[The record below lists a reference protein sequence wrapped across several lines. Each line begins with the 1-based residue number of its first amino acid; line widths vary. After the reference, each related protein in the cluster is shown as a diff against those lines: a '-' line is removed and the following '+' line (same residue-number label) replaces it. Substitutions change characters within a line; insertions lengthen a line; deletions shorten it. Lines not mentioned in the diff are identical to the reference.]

1 MTRFVPS
8 ARTGRIAAV
17 AALAVVLASI
27 RPVVAAETTGS
38 PKVDTGRLAEGAE
51 LQPIIPSVDK
61 RFAAGDLKDAPDFGR
76 HVVPL
81 LGRLGCN
88 GRSCHGSFQGQGGF
102 RLSLFGYDAKAD
114 HEALLKGDEPRV
126 KLTEAAKSL
135 FLEKPTQAVPHEGGQ
150 RMKDGSWEHRL
161 LLKWIESGA
170 APMSSET
177 PSFVRLDVTP
187 TEINFAK
194 SGDVVRL
201 QAIAVWSDGRREDV
215 TPLCRFQTNDETVAT
230 IDING
235 VVTGGEAGD
244 SNVIAFYDKA
254 VVPVPVLRAVSN
266 QIGPKYPKTPTPT
279 EIDRLV
285 VAKLQKLGVVQSE
298 LCTDAEFLR
307 RVSLDLTGTLPTAGE
322 VEAFLAD
329 STNDKRDRKI
339 DELLERPAYA
349 AWWATRFCDWTGNN
363 PQQLNNVSPVQN
375 APAREWYDWVYKRV
389 EANMPYDQ
397 LAAGIVLAN
406 GQKPGQSYTEY
417 CKEMSDLH
425 RPVGKGETP
434 KTTAADR
441 DTMPYFWARR
451 NLRQPEE
458 KALAFAYSFMGLRI
472 QCAQCHKHPFDV
484 WTQDDYK
491 QFQNFFTRIS
501 YGIPNDAKKEQQ
513 KIIEELGFDSKVKGN
528 DARKLYPA
536 ALKDGKT
543 IPFEAP
549 FVAKAQKNNRPEKNA
564 DKNKKNPRPT
574 FANSARVLGGEV
586 IELIDV
592 DDPREPLMAWLRDP
606 ENPYFA
612 KAIVNRVWS
621 NYFSVGIV
629 EPADDLS
636 LANPPSN
643 RALLD
648 HLAKEFVAHGF
659 DMKWLHK
666 EIVKSRTYQ
675 LSWVPNETNKFDQ
688 RNFARSIPRRVA
700 AEVAYDAV
708 RQATASDSEIVAMQ
722 KDVFSRAIG
731 GSSLPGRKG
740 NGGGSEGYALTVF
753 GRSTRDSNCDC
764 DRSMEPSLLQTVFLR
779 NDQSVLQM
787 IEGSKGTW
795 VSQVAG
801 VSQQQAKADAAKKD
815 EMKKPDAGKDEKKPD
830 AKADAKKPE
839 VAKDSRQISEIRE
852 EIAKVE
858 KRLEELKKDDKD
870 ARAKKVAGRLEQL
883 QKELKNAMARNA
895 DGKDASDNKSK
906 GRPADAI
913 RKDLAKAEA
922 DLEAAKKGENEK
934 RVGRLTK
941 QANQLRTE
949 LRETLA
955 AANADRR
962 KAEGKKGEPKKDDA
976 KKVEQASA
984 VVVVEPLTP
993 EQIVRTAYLRT
1004 LSRGPDA
1011 KETETSLAFLKE
1023 SSSLA
1028 DGVEGLLWALVN
1040 TKEFIVNH

>member
-8 ARTGRIAAV
+8 ARTGGLVAW
-17 AALAVVLASI
+17 AALAVVLASL
-27 RPVVAAETTGS
+27 RPVTAAETS
-38 PKVDTGRLAEGAE
+38 EKPKADAGRLADDAQ
-51 LQPIIPSVDK
+51 LQPIITSVDK
-61 RFAAGDLKDAPDFGR
+61 RFAAGEADAPDFGR

-81 LGRLGCN
+81 MGRLGCN

-126 KLTEAAKSL
+126 NVKEAAKSL
-135 FLEKPTQAVPHEGGQ
+135 FLAKPTQAVPHEGGQ

-170 APMSSET
+170 APMSADT

-187 TEINFAK
+187 TEIHFAK
-194 SGDVVRL
+194 AGDVVRL

-215 TPLCRFQTNDETVAT
+215 TPLCRFQTNDETIAT

-254 VVPVPVLRAVSN
+254 VVPVPVMRAVSDK
-266 QIGPKYPKTPTPT
+266 IGPKYPKTPTPT

-285 VAKLQKLGVVQSE
+285 VAKLQKLGVVQSD

-363 PQQLNNVSPVQN
+363 PAQLNNVSPVQN
-375 APAREWYDWVYKRV
+375 APAREWYDWMYKRV
-389 EANMPYDQ
+389 EANTPYDQ
-397 LAAGIVLAN
+397 LVAGVVLAT

-425 RPVGKGETP
+425 RPAGKGETP
-434 KTTAADR
+434 TAGMADR
-441 DTMPYFWARR
+441 DSMPYFWARR

-491 QFQNFFTRIS
+491 QFQNFFTRIG
-501 YGIPNDAKKEQQ
+501 YGLPPDSKKEQ
-513 KIIEELGFDSKVKGN
+513 KEIIDALGIDGKKGGN
-528 DARKLYPA
+528 DARRLYQQ

-549 FVAKAQKNNRPEKNA
+549 YVAKAQKNNRPQKQA
-564 DKNKKNPRPT
+564 DKNRKNPRPT
-574 FANSARVLGGEV
+574 FANSARVLGGEI
-586 IELIDV
+586 IELADV

-708 RQATASDSEIVAMQ
+708 RQATASDAEVAAMQ
-722 KDVFSRAIG
+722 KDVFRRAIG
-731 GSSLPGRKG
+731 GSSMPGRNG

-815 EMKKPDAGKDEKKPD
+815 AMKKPDAKD
-830 AKADAKKPE
+830 DAKKPE

-852 EIAKVE
+852 EIARVE
-858 KRLEELKKDDKD
+858 KRVAELKKDDKD
-870 ARAKKVAGRLEQL
+870 GRAKKVAGRLEQL
-883 QKELKNAMARNA
+883 QKELKNAMARNT

-906 GRPADAI
+906 GRPADVI
-913 RKDLAKAEA
+913 RKELAKAEA
-922 DLEAAKKGENEK
+922 DLEAAKKGENPK
-934 RVGRLTK
+934 RIGRLTK

-962 KAEGKKGEPKKDDA
+962 KAEGKSAKGEPKKDDA
-976 KKVEQASA
+976 KQVEQASA
-984 VVVVEPLTP
+984 TVAVPQLTP

-1004 LSRGPDA
+1004 LSRVPDA